1 MVINNLF
8 NTNLAPMGIH
18 LNFIEFMS
26 YGFVLFS
33 VGLGIISIGTLI
45 LLSANAAEEVL
56 KKAGKIITGIGVG
69 GSVYTGGKEVYKD
82 LKGLGDNSN
91 NSGNTSKGSTS
102 STDKTSKK

>member
-1 MVINNLF
+1 MIINNLF

-45 LLSANAAEEVL
+45 LLS
-56 KKAGKIITGIGVG
+56 GKQ
-69 GSVYTGGKEVYKD
+69 K
-82 LKGLGDNSN
+82 NC
-91 NSGNTSKGSTS
+91 
-102 STDKTSKK
+102 